1 MYIDESNAGEALE
14 DILVGHRI
22 VKAEET
28 VRGYHDV
35 GVLTL
40 DNGVEIEV
48 LANEGC
54 GGCSNGWYEISGLGT
69 CDNVITAVR
78 SDQVCTAGGGWDDE
92 AYRYEIFVVA
102 DNKEINVVTVEGS
115 DGNGYYGTGYTIQV
129 KAPSKED

>member
-1 MYIDESNAGEALE
+1 MYIDESNAEEALE

-22 VKAEET
+22 VSAKEE
-28 VRGYHDV
+28 VRNHRDV

-48 LANEGC
+48 YPNEGC
-54 GGCSNGWYEISGLGT
+54 GGCSSGWYEISELGT

-78 SDQVCTAGGGWDDE
+78 SDQVCTKESAWDDE
-92 AYRYEIFVVA
+92 YRYEIFVVA
-102 DNKEINVVTVEGS
+102 DNTEVNIVTVEGG

-129 KAPSKED
+129 RIP